1 MEYVQEIIK
10 SILLE
15 EANIGQVSDAIR
27 QRKEVIITYDTDN
40 EKGGGQR
47 VIQPVAYGLSKAG
60 NLVLRAFQPYG
71 DTQTKVPHWK
81 MFRLDK
87 IKNWKTQWKKTFNEP
102 PGQYNAEGEFNKS
115 GDNSMSKVYL
125 VANFERSKEFM
136 NGERGQG
143 LMRYNKQRQADAL
156 AKDPLYKFKRNIKNA
171 QTDRDI
177 TNRVLNNP
185 SSAAQEYVRGN
196 DVYINDLNKVNNFP
210 NTTQPQTSGYITK
223 DSVENQN
230 NTQTSTS
237 AANYEESGPIY
248 KKEE

>member
-1 MEYVQEIIK
+1 
-10 SILLE
+10 
-15 EANIGQVSDAIR
+15 
-27 QRKEVIITYDTDN
+27 
-40 EKGGGQR
+40 
-47 VIQPVAYGLSKAG
+47 
-60 NLVLRAFQPYG
+60 
-71 DTQTKVPHWK
+71 
-81 MFRLDK
+81 
-87 IKNWKTQWKKTFNEP
+87 
-102 PGQYNAEGEFNKS
+102 
-115 GDNSMSKVYL
+115 
-125 VANFERSKEFM
+125 M

-171 QTDRDI
+171 QTDRNI